1 MTRLALFDLDHT
13 LIPFDSGM
21 AWTRHLIAQGA
32 LDAQA
37 ETRYLAF
44 CHQYVEGTLD
54 IHAMHRSVI
63 APMARF
69 EPAQLQRWRDSFA
82 LALRSRFSPALR
94 ARVEQHRASGDLCAI
109 VTATSRL
116 VAEPFA
122 QALAI
127 EHLVAT
133 EPVWVNGRPSG
144 EIDGLPCFREHKV
157 ARVNGWLASQA
168 LPPLGHGGDSWFY
181 SDSISDLALLQ
192 CVNNP
197 VAVRPDPALREQ
209 CLARGWAIIEET

>member
-32 LDAQA
+32 LDEEA
-37 ETRYLAF
+37 EQRYLAF
-44 CHQYVEGTLD
+44 CHQYVAGTLD

-69 EPAQLQRWRDSFA
+69 EPEPLRRWRDAFA

-94 ARVEQHRASGDLCAI
+94 ARVEDHRARGDLCVI

-122 QALAI
+122 QALALD
-127 EHLVAT
+127 HLVAT
-133 EPVWVNGRPSG
+133 EPVLVDGRPNG
-144 EIDGLPCFREHKV
+144 EIAGLPCFREHKV
-157 ARVNGWLASQA
+157 TRVNAWLAREA
-168 LPPLGHGGDSWFY
+168 LPPLGQGGESWFY

-192 CVNNP
+192 CVTHP
-197 VAVRPDPALREQ
+197 VAVRPDAALREQ
-209 CLARGWAIIEET
+209 CLVRGWTIIDDP

>member
-1 MTRLALFDLDHT
+1 M
-13 LIPFDSGM
+13 
-21 AWTRHLIAQGA
+21 
-32 LDAQA
+32 
-37 ETRYLAF
+37 
-44 CHQYVEGTLD
+44 
-54 IHAMHRSVI
+54 
-63 APMARF
+63 
-69 EPAQLQRWRDSFA
+69 
-82 LALRSRFSPALR
+82 
-94 ARVEQHRASGDLCAI
+94 
-109 VTATSRL
+109 
-116 VAEPFA
+116 AEPFA

-157 ARVNGWLASQA
+157 ARVNGWLACQA
-168 LPPLGHGGDSWFY
+168 LPPLGQGDESWFY

-209 CLARGWAIIEET
+209 CLARGWAIIDET